1 MRSLGVALLVAV
13 LLAAPVVPA
22 TQDRAPAAPD
32 PITALLLDLQRAVA
46 SGSLGEMRKLTV
58 AGVTDRD
65 LAPFSTATRGGQTTQ
80 VIVRE
85 RARRPVEN
93 EAEVDVVIDL
103 LVGRGMTGRVATWL
117 VIVTPDAGAGPGAV
131 RVRELRELA
140 AIDGLLK
147 LQLDATRQF
156 TVRDLTLTGPDLR
169 LTMASGTAFVA
180 ESPNGTTGI
189 VLRGEGRVSFTPADA
204 AEQLQV
210 RLFSGRPSFDAGADT
225 WFVRLNPAE
234 FALRVSE
241 KSLVPGPVNRSDLER
256 AQEVFNDFMPRT
268 YNVDLRHL
276 TSDRWSI
283 EPAAGS
289 LIAEFRTDRHGWLTY
304 ARSPNDHE
312 DVSFFTRSGQRNISL
327 YASGDKRRARGASYS
342 EDEGAAYDIEHYRLN
357 LAFEPARNWV
367 SGRASITVRIL
378 ASSVTSLSI
387 RLAQPLAV
395 TSVTS
400 PGFGDVL
407 ALRIVGQSSIL
418 VGLPTFA
425 ERGSRVT
432 LELAYAG
439 RLEPQPLDREAI
451 APQGQAQTGVDAELL
466 KVNPEPRF
474 MYSSRT
480 PWYPQGPTSDYATAE
495 MRFTVPT
502 EYQVIAS
509 GTPMGTALA
518 PSPDARGGQ
527 KQVRVTDFVANRP
540 VRYLACVIS
549 RFQSLG
555 RSRVAVEAVAPQAAG
570 SAQVEAPD
578 GGIDLGIV
586 TTPRLAGR
594 NRETS
599 KRVADMLQFFASR
612 VGEAPYPHFTLAAI
626 DDNLPGG
633 HSPAYF
639 AAFHQP
645 LPTTPYS
652 WAQDPVVFE
661 DIYPHLFLAHEVAH
675 QWWGQAI
682 GWKNYHEQWLSEG
695 LAQYFS
701 ALYAA
706 KDRGPEVLDRLIE
719 EMRESAE
726 PYFAQ
731 GPIALGYRLG
741 HIKRD
746 GRVFRALVYNKSAV
760 VLHML
765 RRLIGDE
772 AFFGG
777 LRRFYTTWR
786 FQKAGTAELRAAFE
800 AGTPIRLERFFDQWI
815 QGFGRPSL
823 RLSWEAAVS
832 GRGTDAP
839 DTSRVRIEQIGEVYD
854 LPLKLQVQ
862 YVDGR
867 TEDLTIRLMDRTVD
881 ETVNGRIRRVT
892 VRDALSIYEIVR

>member
-1 MRSLGVALLVAV
+1 MRSIGVASLVAV
-13 LLAAPVVPA
+13 LLATPVVLA

-32 PITALLLDLQRAVA
+32 PIAALLLDLQRAVA
-46 SGSLGEMRKLTV
+46 SASLDEMKKLT
-58 AGVTDRD
+58 APGVTDRD
-65 LAPFSTATRGGQTTQ
+65 LAPFATATRGGQTTQ

-85 RARRPVEN
+85 RTRRPLEN
-93 EAEVDVVIDL
+93 EPGIDVVIDL

-117 VIVTPDAGAGPGAV
+117 VMVTPDAAGRAM

-156 TVRDLTLTGPDLR
+156 TVRDLTLTAPDLR
-169 LTMASGTAFVA
+169 LTMVSGTAFVA
-180 ESPNGTTGI
+180 QSPNGMTGI
-189 VLRGEGRVSFTPADA
+189 VLRGDGRVSFTPADA
-204 AEQLQV
+204 AEQVQV
-210 RLFSGRPSFDAGADT
+210 RLFSGRPNFDAGADT

-241 KSLVPGPVNRSDLER
+241 KSLVPAPVNRSDLER

-276 TSDRWSI
+276 TPDRWSI
-283 EPAAGS
+283 EPTPGS
-289 LIAEFRTDRHGWLTY
+289 LIAELRTDRHGWLTY
-304 ARSPNDHE
+304 ARSPADPE

-327 YASGDKRRARGASYS
+327 YASEDKRRARGASYS
-342 EDEGAAYDIEHYRLN
+342 EDDGATYDIEHYRLN
-357 LAFEPARNWV
+357 LAFDPARHWV
-367 SGRASITVRIL
+367 SGRASITVRVL

-400 PGFGDVL
+400 PGFGDLL

-439 RLEPQPLDREAI
+439 RLEAQPLDREAI
-451 APQGQAQTGVDAELL
+451 APQGQAPTGVDPDLL
-466 KVNPEPRF
+466 KINPEPRF
-474 MYSSRT
+474 MYSSRAA
-480 PWYPQGPTSDYATAE
+480 WYPQGPTSDYATAE
-495 MRFTVPT
+495 MRFMVPM
-502 EYQVIAS
+502 EYQIIAS

-518 PSPDARGGQ
+518 PNPDARAAQ
-527 KQVRVTDFVANRP
+527 KQVRVADFIANRP

-549 RFQSLG
+549 RFQALG

-578 GGIDLGIV
+578 GGIDLGV
-586 TTPRLAGR
+586 VATPRIAAR
-594 NRETS
+594 NRDTS
-599 KRVADMLQFFASR
+599 KRVADMLQFFASK

-652 WAQDPVVFE
+652 WAQDPVAFE
-661 DIYPHLFLAHEVAH
+661 DVYPHLFLAHEIAH

-706 KDRGPEVLDRLIE
+706 KDRGPDVLDRLIE
-719 EMRESAE
+719 EMRKSAE
-726 PYFAQ
+726 PYSAQ

-772 AFFGG
+772 AFFSG
-777 LRRFYTTWR
+777 LRRFYATWR
-786 FQKAGTAELRAAFE
+786 FQKAGTGDLRAAFE
-800 AGTPIRLERFFDQWI
+800 AGTPIRLERFFEQWI

-823 RLSWEAAVS
+823 RLTWETLVNQ
-832 GRGTDAP
+832 RGPDAP
-839 DTSRVRIEQIGEVYD
+839 DTSRVRIEQVGEVYD
-854 LPLKLQVQ
+854 LPITLAIQ

-867 TEDLTIRLMDRTVD
+867 TEEVTLKVTDRVAE
-881 ETVNGRIRRVT
+881 ETVTGRIRRVT
-892 VRDALSIYEIVR
+892 ARDALSLYEIVR

>member
-1 MRSLGVALLVAV
+1 MRSLAVALLVAV
-13 LLAAPVVPA
+13 LQAAPVVRA
-22 TQDRAPAAPD
+22 TQDRAPATPD
-32 PITALLLDLQRAVA
+32 PIAALLVDLQRAVA
-46 SGSLGEMRKLTV
+46 SASLDEMRKLT
-58 AGVTDRD
+58 APGVSDRD

-80 VIVRE
+80 VILRE
-85 RARRPVEN
+85 RIRRPVEN
-93 EAEVDVVIDL
+93 EPDTDVVVDL
-103 LVGRGMTGRVATWL
+103 LVGRGTTGRVATWL
-117 VIVTPDAGAGPGAV
+117 VTARPDPVSGAV

-147 LQLDATRQF
+147 LNLDATRQF
-156 TVRDLTLTGPDLR
+156 AVRDLTLSAPDLR
-169 LTMASGTAFVA
+169 LTMATGTAFVA
-180 ESPNGTTGI
+180 ESPNGMTGI
-189 VLRGEGRVSFTPADA
+189 VLRGEGRVAFTPSDA
-204 AEQLQV
+204 AEQVQV
-210 RLFSGRPSFDAGADT
+210 RLFSGRPGFEASADT

-234 FALRVSE
+234 FALRISE
-241 KSLVPGPVNRSDLER
+241 KSLVPAPVNRNDLAR
-256 AQEVFNDFMPRT
+256 AQQVFNDFMPRT

-276 TSDRWSI
+276 TPDHWSI
-283 EPAAGS
+283 EPTAGS
-289 LIAEFRTDRHGWLTY
+289 LIAEIRTDRHGWLTY
-304 ARSPNDHE
+304 ARSPGDHE

-327 YASGDKRRARGASYS
+327 YASEDKRRVRGASYS
-342 EDEGAAYDIEHYRLN
+342 EDEGATYDIEHYRLN
-357 LAFEPARNWV
+357 LAFDPARNWV
-367 SGRASITVRIL
+367 SGRASVTVRVL
-378 ASSVTSLSI
+378 STSVTSLSI

-400 PGFGDVL
+400 PGFGDLL

-451 APQGQAQTGVDAELL
+451 APQGQAQTGVDADLL
-466 KVNPEPRF
+466 KINPEPRF
-474 MYSSRT
+474 IYSSRT

-495 MRFTVPT
+495 MRLMVPM

-509 GTPMGTALA
+509 GTPVGSALVA
-518 PSPDARGGQ
+518 NPDVRAAQ
-527 KQVRVTDFVANRP
+527 KQVRVADFVANRP

-555 RSRVAVEAVAPQAAG
+555 RSRVAVEAIAPQSAG
-570 SAQVEAPD
+570 SARVEAPD

-586 TTPRLAGR
+586 ATPRVAGR

-599 KRVADMLQFFASR
+599 KRVAAMLQFFASK

-639 AAFHQP
+639 AAFQQP
-645 LPTTPYS
+645 LPGTPYS
-652 WAQDPVVFE
+652 WGQDPVVFE
-661 DIYPHLFLAHEVAH
+661 DIYPHLFLAHEIAH

-706 KDRGPEVLDRLIE
+706 EDRGPQVLDRLIE
-719 EMRESAE
+719 EMRKSAE

-731 GPIALGYRLG
+731 GPVSLGYRLG

-765 RRLIGDE
+765 RRLIGDD

-777 LRRFYTTWR
+777 LRRFYITWR
-786 FQKAGTAELRAAFE
+786 FQKAGTEELRAAFE
-800 AGTPIRLERFFDQWI
+800 SGTGIELGRFFDQWI
-815 QGFGRPSL
+815 HGFGRPSL
-823 RLSWEAAVS
+823 RVTWETVVK
-832 GRGTDAP
+832 DAGIDGP
-839 DTSRVRIEQIGEVYD
+839 DTARVRIEQVGELYD
-854 LPLKLQVQ
+854 LPIALSVQ

-867 TEDLTIRLMDRTVD
+867 TEDVTIKVTDRVV
-881 ETVNGRIRRVT
+881 EQILPGRVRRVT
-892 VRDALSIYEIVR
+892 VRDSLSIYEIVR